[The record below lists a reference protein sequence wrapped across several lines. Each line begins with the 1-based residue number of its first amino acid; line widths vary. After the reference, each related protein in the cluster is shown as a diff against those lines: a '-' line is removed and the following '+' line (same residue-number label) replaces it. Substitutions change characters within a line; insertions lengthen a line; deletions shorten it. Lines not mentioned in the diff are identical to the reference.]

1 MSTNRCFALVDC
13 NNFYASCERVFNPAL
28 NNKPVVILSNNDGCI
43 IARSN
48 EAKAVGIPMGAP
60 YFKYKQLMLD
70 NDVKVFSSN
79 YQLYG
84 DMSHRVMKSLDMLCP
99 DIEIYSIDEAFL
111 RLDGFDKLG
120 IVEYASSIRD
130 SVFQWT
136 GIPTSIGIAPTKT
149 LSKIANRYAKKS
161 GLNVFDLRDPG
172 LQDAILD
179 QTPVEDIW
187 GISNKLGMRLRA
199 LGIGSA
205 KQLRDANIKMIR
217 KNFSVVQERMVLELR
232 GFSCLDM
239 EDVQPKKS
247 IMSSRSFG
255 KHVSSLEELDQ
266 AISSYAARACIK
278 LRNQHSRASGIYVFA
293 HTNYFKKDLPQY
305 SNSITSHFTL
315 PTSDTGLI
323 IIEARKC
330 MAKLY
335 RKGFQYKKVGI
346 MLCDL
351 VPSARNQQNL
361 LDQSDHVKSDKLMN
375 AMDEINS
382 KMGINKAFHA
392 SQGVSKTWQIK
403 SDLCSPRYT
412 TVWDEFR
419 RVN

>member
-1 MSTNRCFALVDC
+1 MSANKCFALVDC

-28 NNKPVVILSNNDGCI
+28 NNHPVVILSNNDGCI

-48 EAKAVGIPMGAP
+48 EAKAIGIPMGAP
-60 YFKYKQLMLD
+60 YFKYKQLMMD
-70 NDVKVFSSN
+70 NGVKVFSSN

-84 DMSHRVMKSLDMLCP
+84 DMSHRVMKSLEMLSP

-120 IVEYASSIRD
+120 VVQHATSIRD
-130 SVFQWT
+130 SVYQWT

-149 LSKIANRYAKKS
+149 LAKLANRYAKQA
-161 GLNVFDLRDPG
+161 GINVFDLRDQA
-172 LQDAILD
+172 LQDTVLG

-187 GISNKLGMRLRA
+187 GISNRLGMRLRV
-199 LGIGSA
+199 LGIGNA

-239 EDVQPKKS
+239 EAVQPKKS

-255 KHVSSLEELDQ
+255 KQVSSLEELDQ
-266 AISSYAARACIK
+266 AISGYAARACMK
-278 LRNQHSRASGIYVFA
+278 LRSQNSRTSGIYVFA
-293 HTNYFKKDLPQY
+293 HTNQFKNNLPQY
-305 SNSITSHFTL
+305 SNSMTSQFVL

-323 IIEARKC
+323 ISEARKC

-335 RKGFQYKKVGI
+335 RKGFQYKKVGV
-346 MLCDL
+346 MLNDITS
-351 VPSARNQQNL
+351 SAHNQQSIL
-361 LDQSDHVKSDKLMN
+361 ATSDYEKSDKLMN
-375 AMDEINS
+375 AIDEIN
-382 KMGINKAFHA
+382 NKIGTNKVFHA
-392 SQGVSKTWQIK
+392 SQGTTQAWQMK
-403 SDLCSPRYT
+403 SDLRSPRYT
-412 TVWDEFR
+412 TQITEILHIY
-419 RVN
+419 